1 LFWIFFFFNLINVW
15 WCRTQKKKNTQ
26 CGWLLPLPIQVRG
39 GGGGG
44 GGNRPRKL
52 FYREKILGEAF
63 VPPCMPKV
71 MPMTTTFNIKSELL
85 SVTAKKNLNLC
96 RKKELEWW

>member
-1 LFWIFFFFNLINVW
+1 
-15 WCRTQKKKNTQ
+15 
-26 CGWLLPLPIQVRG
+26 
-39 GGGGG
+39 
-44 GGNRPRKL
+44 
-52 FYREKILGEAF
+52 
-63 VPPCMPKV
+63 MPKV